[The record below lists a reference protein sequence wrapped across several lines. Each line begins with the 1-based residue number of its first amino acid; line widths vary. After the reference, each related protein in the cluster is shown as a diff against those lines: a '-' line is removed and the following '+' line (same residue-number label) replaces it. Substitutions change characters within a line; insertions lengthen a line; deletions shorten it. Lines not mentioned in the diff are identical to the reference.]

1 MSAPI
6 QIAGGENPRRT
17 RANNGRRVTPTLF
30 TPGRNCYRSTKAN
43 RVALLVDGE
52 HYFRA
57 FAHAALLAQHSIVIL
72 AWDFDSRMR
81 LHWED
86 ENSGVPATLGAFLN
100 YLVERRPALH
110 IYILN

>member
-6 QIAGGENPRRT
+6 QIAGSGHRRQSSANT
-17 RANNGRRVTPTLF
+17 RRYVTPSLF
-30 TPGRNCYRSTKAN
+30 VPGRNCYRSTKAN

-57 FAHAALLAQHSIVIL
+57 FAQAALLAQHSIVIL

-86 ENSGVPATLGAFLN
+86 DNSRVPATLGAFLN
-100 YLVERRPALH
+100 YLV
-110 IYILN
+110 